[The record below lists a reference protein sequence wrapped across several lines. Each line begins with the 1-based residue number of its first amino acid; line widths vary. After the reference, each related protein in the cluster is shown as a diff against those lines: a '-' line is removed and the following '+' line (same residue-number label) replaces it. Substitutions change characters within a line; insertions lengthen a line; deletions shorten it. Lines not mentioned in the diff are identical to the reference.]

1 MITLKRTNSSNK
13 EFVCLVEQLDAYL
26 RITDGDEHDFYN
38 QYNAIE
44 NLKQVVIAYINN
56 KPVGCGAFKFFEKNS
71 VEIKRM
77 FTSEKHRGKGIA
89 SLILNK
95 LEKWASELNYDSCIL
110 ETGIRQ
116 IEAVEFYKKNGYT
129 IISNYGQYK
138 GVENSICFEK
148 NIEKLKKKKDNE
160 KG

>member
-1 MITLKRTNSSNK
+1 MMTLKRTNCSNK
-13 EFVCLVEQLDAYL
+13 DFVDLVEQLDAYL
-26 RITDGDEHDFYN
+26 KITDGDEHDFYN
-38 QYNAIE
+38 QYNAIQ
-44 NLKQVVIAYINN
+44 NLKQVVIAYIDD
-56 KPVGCGAFKFFEKNS
+56 KPVGCGAFKDFENNS

-77 FTSEKHRGKGIA
+77 FTLEKHRGKGIA
-89 SLILNK
+89 SLILNE
-95 LEKWASELNYDSCIL
+95 LEKWASELSFHSCML

-138 GVENSICFEK
+138 GVKNSLCFKK
-148 NIEKLKKKKDNE
+148 NLKNE

>member
-1 MITLKRTNSSNK
+1 MISLKRTNSSNK
-13 EFVCLVEQLDAYL
+13 DFVGLVKQLDAYL
-26 RITDGDEHDFYN
+26 KITDGDEHDFYN
-38 QYNAIE
+38 QYNAIK
-44 NLKQVVIAYINN
+44 NLKQVVIAYIDD
-56 KPVGCGAFKFFEKNS
+56 KPVGCGAFKDFENNS

-89 SLILNK
+89 SLILIE

-116 IEAVEFYKKNGYT
+116 IEAVEFYKKNSYN
-129 IISNYGQYK
+129 IIPNYGQYK
-138 GVENSICFEK
+138 GVKNSLCFIK
-148 NIEKLKKKKDNE
+148 NLENE

>member
-13 EFVCLVEQLDAYL
+13 DFVGLVEQLDAYL
-26 RITDGDEHDFYN
+26 KITDGDEHDFYN

-44 NLKQVVIAYINN
+44 NLKQVVIAYIDD
-56 KPVGCGAFKFFEKNS
+56 KPVGCGAFKDFENNS

-89 SLILNK
+89 SLILNE

-116 IEAVEFYKKNGYT
+116 IEAVEFYKKNSYN
-129 IISNYGQYK
+129 IIPNYGQYK
-138 GVENSICFEK
+138 GVKNSLCFIK
-148 NIEKLKKKKDNE
+148 NLENE

>member
-1 MITLKRTNSSNK
+1 RTYCSGMIRLKRTDSSDK
-13 EFVCLVEQLDAYL
+13 DFVNLVNQLDAYL

-44 NLKQVVIAYINN
+44 NLNHVVVAYTEN
-56 KPVGCGAFKFFEKNS
+56 KSVGCGAFKGFENNS

-89 SLILNK
+89 SLLLNE

-116 IEAVEFYKKNGYT
+116 IEAVEFYKKNLYA
-129 IISNYGQYK
+129 IIPNYGQYK
-138 GVENSICFEK
+138 GIKNSLCFMK
-148 NIEKLKKKKDNE
+148 NLQNE
-160 KG
+160 KR